1 MSSMWRNAMVYLG
14 LGPDDEYDDYAASP
28 DDRPMPPM
36 PAQTARQQ
44 PARPTG
50 TVRARPPVSSGT
62 VLSTPPET
70 GEVSAVRPVAAPT
83 SYPAADQ
90 DASKPRAINNRA
102 ATGVEFMV
110 RVATSEIA
118 IGFFCAPDADR
129 APVDERS
136 IKEPHRAET

>member
-1 MSSMWRNAMVYLG
+1 MHSGDNPIERPQHNRNTISG
-14 LGPDDEYDDYAASP
+14 LNRKCQIGSTRHRGISKRAACIFESDGIDVDTP
-28 DDRPMPPM
+28 I
-36 PAQTARQQ
+36 A
-44 PARPTG
+44 
-50 TVRARPPVSSGT
+50 VH
-62 VLSTPPET
+62 LSKPH
-70 GEVSAVRPVAAPT
+70 
-83 SYPAADQ
+83 
-90 DASKPRAINNRA
+90 PRAINNRA